1 MRRQDTSS
9 IWALII
15 ALVIFLFVRACT
27 STVEYNG
34 GICPRC
40 GGTFVYQQAVGHRYS
55 TNYIYKCDKCGKTI
69 EIGNNYEGVNY
80 EIDSGDGTET
90 DNSGAAAVCP

>member
-27 STVEYNG
+27 STVKYNDG
-34 GICPRC
+34 VCPRC
-40 GGTFVYQQAVGHRYS
+40 GGNFVYQQAVGHRYS
-55 TNYIYKCDKCGKTI
+55 TNYIYKCDKCGNTI

-80 EIDSGDGTET
+80 EIDSGDGTKT
-90 DNSGAAAVCP
+90 NGSGAEATYP